1 MLNGLFRRTR
11 KESAK
16 SAPPKGPPGKRCYVI
31 GDIHGCADE
40 LSALLQEIRSDI
52 EARPKKPTA
61 IVSLGDLIDRGP
73 NSRGVIECLMSLN
86 IAGASIH
93 VIAGNHEE
101 MLLTGVKEDPSVLPG
116 WLRHGGY
123 SFCESYGINAEVL
136 MGADDETIRTMI
148 LRAVPDEHIRFLE
161 NLVERVRFGDYLLV
175 HAGINPEHSLDMQHP
190 RDLRWIRDGFLNSN
204 KNFGV
209 VVVHGHTVSEEVE
222 FHHNRI
228 GVDTGAYRT
237 GRLSAIRLEDD
248 ERSVISVG

>member
-1 MLNGLFRRTR
+1 MLNGLFRR
-11 KESAK
+11 AK
-16 SAPPKGPPGKRCYVI
+16 KDPAQSTSPKGPPGKRCYVI

-40 LSALLQEIRSDI
+40 LTALLDEIRSDI
-52 EARPKKPTA
+52 EARPKKQTA

-73 NSRGVIECLMSLN
+73 DSRRVIELFMSLDV
-86 IAGASIH
+86 AGASVH

-101 MLLTGVKEDPSVLPG
+101 MLLTGLKEDSSVLPG

-123 SFCESYGINAEVL
+123 SFCESYGINAEAL
-136 MGADDETIRTMI
+136 MGSDDETIRAMI
-148 LRAVPDEHIRFLE
+148 LRAVPEEHIRFLE

-175 HAGINPEHSLDMQHP
+175 HAGINPERTLDMQHP
-190 RDLRWIRDGFLNSN
+190 QDLRWIRDGFLNSN

-209 VVVHGHTVSEEVE
+209 VVVHGHTVSEDVE

-248 ERSVISVG
+248 ERSVISIG